1 MRRALKVIAGLVAAF
16 LLASA
21 LLQQLRQPTG
31 ERTWIGR
38 TFGMPYDLRF
48 PTLQRVQQRWWNPED
63 ERIFTPKTFGV
74 GWDVNLYQ
82 VISRI
87 RGLTA

>member
-1 MRRALKVIAGLVAAF
+1 MRRTLKVIAGLVAAF
-16 LLASA
+16 LLVSA
-21 LLQQLRQPTG
+21 LLQQLRKPAG
-31 ERTWIGR
+31 ERSWIGR

-48 PTLQRVQQRWWNPED
+48 PTLERVQERWWNPND

-82 VISRI
+82 VIHRL